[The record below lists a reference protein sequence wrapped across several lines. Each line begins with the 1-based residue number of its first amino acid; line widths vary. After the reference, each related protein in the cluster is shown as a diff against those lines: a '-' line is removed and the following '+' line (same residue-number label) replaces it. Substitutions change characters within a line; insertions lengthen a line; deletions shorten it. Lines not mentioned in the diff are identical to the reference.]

1 MTLERLRSR
10 SEGFLERAG
19 REWYEVVRDPA
30 RRSAYG
36 ARYAEAADL
45 FSLARISEAQRAVS
59 ESAGLEERR
68 ARFLLAFLVR
78 GRARCAAAVE
88 LDRRLDF
95 ETLGAVELG
104 ERRIAPSAIPAR
116 LARTEDPGERRALE
130 EAWLDALAVEEPVF
144 HDLLQREREVYEE
157 LGYGS
162 LLESCEILSET
173 DLHALAREGARTL
186 EESEGE
192 LRELLDWFL
201 PRVAGV
207 APREATAGDRFALW
221 WAAPTAPLFGEPAA
235 LRNSIHLLANAGLAP
250 LAGGRIRL
258 ERRGEVRRTAGALAC
273 PLRIPQSIA
282 LVYSG
287 GAGLSTHHAELSALG
302 RAMHAGY
309 TDPDL
314 ALEFRWMGDE
324 AVPLAW
330 GALLGGLLFDASFV
344 RDRYGAGSARLAEH
358 RRISALLLLLR
369 LRRRVALLRVAMAW
383 CAARGLPEVAEE
395 YPTLLETATGLRHDP
410 RQAAWD
416 VGLPSEAAAYLRA
429 EQLGAI
435 LREHLRERFD
445 EDWYRNPRAGEALVH
460 LLRDGRRFTAAEL
473 AVQLTSR
480 PLSSSDA
487 LARVRELLR

>member
-10 SEGFLERAG
+10 SEVFLERAG
-19 REWYEVVRDPA
+19 QEWYEVVRDPT

-36 ARYAEAADL
+36 ARHAEAADL
-45 FSLARISEAQRAVS
+45 FSLPRISEAQRAVS

-104 ERRIAPSAIPAR
+104 EQRIAPSAIPVR
-116 LARTEDPGERRALE
+116 LARTEIPGERRALE

-144 HDLLQREREVYEE
+144 HDLLQRERDVYEE

-173 DLHALAREGARTL
+173 DLHALAREGTRTL

-201 PRVAGV
+201 PRAAGV
-207 APREATAGDRFALW
+207 APGDASAGDRFALW
-221 WAAPTAPLFGEPAA
+221 WAAPTAALFGEPAA
-235 LRNSIHLLANAGLAP
+235 LRNSIHLLANAGLDP

-273 PLRIPQSIA
+273 PLRIPQSVA

-287 GAGLSTHHAELSALG
+287 GPGLSTHHAELSALG
-302 RAMHAGY
+302 RAMHAAY
-309 TDPDL
+309 TASDL
-314 ALEFRWMGDE
+314 PLEFRWMGDE

-330 GALLGGLLFDASFV
+330 GTLLGGLLFDVSFV

-369 LRRRVALLRVAMAW
+369 LRRRVALLQLAMAW
-383 CAARGLPEVAEE
+383 CAAREMADAAGE
-395 YPTLLETATGLRHDP
+395 YPGIFERATGLRHDP

-416 VGLPSEAAAYLRA
+416 VGLPSDAAAFLRA
-429 EQLGAI
+429 EQLGAL

-445 EDWYRNPRAGEALVH
+445 EDWYRNPRAGEALAH

-480 PLSSSDA
+480 PLSSSEA

>member
-19 REWYEVVRDPA
+19 QEWYEVVRDPA

-36 ARYAEAADL
+36 ARYAEAGDL
-45 FSLARISEAQRAVS
+45 FSLSRISEAQRAVS

-78 GRARCAAAVE
+78 GRARSAAAVE

-104 ERRIAPSAIPAR
+104 EQRIAPSAIPAR
-116 LARTEDPGERRALE
+116 LARTPGPVERRALE

-162 LLESCEILSET
+162 LLQACEILCET
-173 DLHALAREGARTL
+173 DLRALAREGARAL

-201 PRVAGV
+201 PRGAGIG
-207 APREATAGDRFALW
+207 PREGTAGDRFALW
-221 WAAPTAPLFGEPAA
+221 WTAPTAPLFGEPTA
-235 LRNSIHLLANAGLAP
+235 LRNSIHVLANMGLDP

-287 GAGLSTHHAELSALG
+287 GPGLSTHHAELAALG

-309 TDPDL
+309 TDPEL

-330 GALLGGLLFDASFV
+330 GALLGGLLFDSSFV
-344 RDRYGAGSARLAEH
+344 RDRHGAGSARLAEH
-358 RRISALLLLLR
+358 RRVSALLLLLR
-369 LRRRVALLRVAMAW
+369 LRRRIALLQLAVAW
-383 CAARGLPEVAEE
+383 CEAPGLAEVAEE
-395 YPTLLETATGLRHDP
+395 YPILLESATGLRHDP
-410 RQAAWD
+410 RQAVWD
-416 VGLPSEAAAYLRA
+416 VGLPSDAVAFLRA
-429 EQLGAI
+429 EQLGAV

-445 EDWYRNPRAGEALVH
+445 EDWYRNPRAGEALAH
-460 LLRDGRRFTAAEL
+460 FLRDGRRFTSAEL

-480 PLSSSDA
+480 PLSSTEA

>member
-1 MTLERLRSR
+1 MTLERLRGR
-10 SEGFLERAG
+10 AEVFLERAG
-19 REWYEVVRDPA
+19 QEWYEVVRDPA

-36 ARYAEAADL
+36 ASYAEAEDL
-45 FSLARISEAQRAVS
+45 FSLSRISEAQRAVS

-68 ARFLLAFLVR
+68 ARFLLSFLVR

-104 ERRIAPSAIPAR
+104 ESRIAPSAVPAR
-116 LARTEDPGERRALE
+116 LARTEVAVERRALE
-130 EAWLDALAVEEPVF
+130 GAWLEALAVEEPVF

-157 LGYGS
+157 LGYGT

-173 DLHALAREGARTL
+173 DLRALAREGARAL

-192 LRELLDWFL
+192 LRDLLDWFL
-201 PRVAGV
+201 PRSAGV
-207 APREATAGDRFALW
+207 APSEGAAGDRFALW
-221 WAAPTAPLFGEPAA
+221 WAAPTAALFGEPAA
-235 LRNSIHLLANAGLAP
+235 LRSSIHILTNAGLDP

-273 PLRIPQSIA
+273 PLRIPQSVA

-287 GAGLSTHHAELSALG
+287 GPGLSTHHAELAALG
-302 RAMHAGY
+302 RALHAGY
-309 TDPDL
+309 TDPEL
-314 ALEFRWMGDE
+314 PLEFRWMGDE

-330 GALLGGLLFDASFV
+330 GSLLGGLLFDASFV

-369 LRRRVALLRVAMAW
+369 LRRRVALLQLAIAW
-383 CAARGLPEVAEE
+383 CEAPGLAEVTEE
-395 YPTLLETATGLRHDP
+395 YPTLFETATGLRHDA

-416 VGLPSEAAAYLRA
+416 VGLPSDAAAFLRA
-429 EQLGAI
+429 EQLGAV

-445 EDWYRNPRAGEALVH
+445 EDWYRNPRAGEALAH

-480 PLSSSDA
+480 PLSSTEA
-487 LARVRELLR
+487 LARVRELLK